1 MKLFSLKVSPP
12 LVSQFVKRYGLAM
25 FSVAVAT
32 LVRWWASDAIGT
44 GFPYGSYY
52 VAILCSAS
60 LVGFGPGLFTMFS
73 GMVLG
78 YWLFVPGQTSN
89 PQIEIM
95 RLAVYLGSGTI
106 VCWIA
111 GRFRSQQLRGQERE
125 RQRQYLLNSMGEGF
139 VLLEVVHND
148 QGRAADYR
156 ILEVNAAYERFT
168 GLKREQVLG
177 RRFVEVAAYM
187 EPSWSERYTQLTK
200 SEQPLSFE
208 EYSPT
213 LGRWFLV
220 NARSLEA
227 DRVVVTF
234 VDISEQKKLAS
245 EMARLD
251 RLNLIGEMA
260 AAIGHEVRNP
270 LTTVRGYLQLFQ
282 RKNELTS
289 ISRQIDTMIEEIDR
303 ANAIITEFLS
313 LAKNKSLNLEKRQ
326 LNNLIQALFPLLQ
339 AEAFHLGHNIQLELG
354 EIPEFRFDEHEL
366 RQMIL
371 NLTRN
376 GLEAMSRGG
385 IFAFN
390 TYYSGDTVTLAV
402 RDNGPGIPAEV
413 LTRLGTPFL
422 TTKEN
427 GVGLGLPVCY
437 QIAARH
443 GAKIDVTTTPQGTT
457 FFVCFQIKPD

>member
-1 MKLFSLKVSPP
+1 MKLFSFNVSPP
-12 LVSQFVKRYGLAM
+12 LVIELAKRYGMAM
-25 FSVAVAT
+25 LAVAIAT
-32 LVRWWASDAIGT
+32 QVRWWASDAIGT
-44 GFPYGSYY
+44 GFPYGTYY
-52 VAILCSAS
+52 VAILASAS
-60 LVGFGPGLFTMFS
+60 LFGLGPGLFTMFS

-78 YWLFVPGQTSN
+78 YWLFVPGQTSQG
-89 PQIEIM
+89 QIELM
-95 RLAVYLGSGTI
+95 RLAVYLASGTI
-106 VCWIA
+106 ICWFA

-139 VLLEVVHND
+139 ALLEVVHDN
-148 QGRAADYR
+148 QGKAADYR

-168 GLKREQVLG
+168 GLKRDQVLG
-177 RRFVEVAAYM
+177 RSLVEVAAYM
-187 EPSWSERYTQLTK
+187 EPAWSERYTQLIT
-200 SEQPLSFE
+200 SGQSLSFE
-208 EYSPT
+208 EYSPA
-213 LGRWFLV
+213 LGRWFLI
-220 NARSLEA
+220 NARSLGS

-234 VDISEQKKLAS
+234 VDITEQKKLAS

-282 RKNELTS
+282 RKNELTTFA
-289 ISRQIDTMIEEIDR
+289 RQIDTMIEEIDR

-313 LAKNKSLNLEKRQ
+313 LAKNKSLHLEQSQ
-326 LNNLIQALFPLLQ
+326 LNDLIHALFPLLQ
-339 AEAFHLGHNIQLELG
+339 AEAFRLGHNIQLELG
-354 EIPEFRFDEHEL
+354 DIPEFKFDDHEL

-376 GLEAMSRGG
+376 GLEAMSIGG
-385 IFAFN
+385 ILAFN
-390 TYYSGDTVTLAV
+390 TYYNGDTVTLSV

-413 LTRLGTPFL
+413 LKRLGTPFL

-443 GAKIDVTTTPQGTT
+443 GAKIDVTTTPKGTT
-457 FFVCFQIKPD
+457 FFVNFQIKPN